1 MAKSGCVYV
10 LRLTG
15 YNPRDGA
22 PSGLVKVG
30 CSSDVARRVASL
42 STPESFA
49 EHVPE
54 ATLHP
59 LLHSSAEL
67 AALARERYLSAE
79 LVFVSALT
87 QNKYSLEKAVHG
99 ELDRLGLRVVE
110 RRELFFWSDLAEA
123 LTRRV
128 CAVGRELTDY
138 ERDDVARQVSD
149 PTRPLLCEECGS

>member
-30 CSSDVARRVASL
+30 CSSDVARRASSL
-42 STPESFA
+42 STPEGLA

-59 LLHSSAEL
+59 LLYSSAEL
-67 AALARERYLSAE
+67 AAIARERYLPAE
-79 LVFVSALT
+79 LIFMSALT
-87 QNKYSLEKAVHG
+87 PNKYSLEKAVHV
-99 ELDRLGLRVVE
+99 ELDRLGLRVVGK
-110 RRELFFWSDLAEA
+110 RELFFWD
-123 LTRRV
+123 
-128 CAVGRELTDY
+128 
-138 ERDDVARQVSD
+138 
-149 PTRPLLCEECGS
+149 